1 MLKKQR
7 NKNNK
12 DEDNRLKTYE
22 ITIIQAQ
29 PAVIKNRISLI
40 SFLLPRLEH
49 SD

>member
-7 NKNNK
+7 NENNK
-12 DEDNRLKTYE
+12 DEDNRSKTYE
-22 ITIIQAQ
+22 IT
-29 PAVIKNRISLI
+29 AVIKNRISLI